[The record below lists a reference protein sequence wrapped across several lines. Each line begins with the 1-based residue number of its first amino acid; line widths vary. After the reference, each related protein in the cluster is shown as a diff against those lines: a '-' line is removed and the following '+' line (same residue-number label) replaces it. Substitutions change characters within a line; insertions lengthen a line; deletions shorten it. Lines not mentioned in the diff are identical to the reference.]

1 MMICNLFFIA
11 VFGAIGCL
19 ARYGV
24 TLLGYELLGRGFPWG
39 TMIANILGSFLIGFL
54 IVLIIDKLHLGE
66 LWRLAL
72 IVGFLGGFTTFS
84 SFSLDVVQLLQEG
97 FWGKSLSYLV
107 LSLFCS
113 LFATALGLYLA
124 NKI

>member
-1 MMICNLFFIA
+1 MWNLIFIA
-11 VFGAIGCL
+11 GFGSMGCV

-39 TMIANILGSFLIGFL
+39 TMTANILGSFLIGFL

-66 LWRLAL
+66 IWRLAL

-84 SFSLDVVQLLQEG
+84 SFSLDVVQLLQDG

-107 LSLFCS
+107 ISLFCS
-113 LFATALGLYLA
+113 LFATALGLCLA